1 MLIPFKKL
9 IFSLFYNISL
19 FLILI
24 IGIQNS
30 SNKKKVYLMSAET
43 VRMPISFIIGLS
55 FISGSFAGS
64 LLTFKYWDNKDLKD
78 S

>member
-9 IFSLFYNISL
+9 IFSLFYNVSL

-30 SNKKKVYLMSAET
+30 STKRKVNFFINET
-43 VRMPISFIIGLS
+43 VSLPIGFIVGMSFIR
-55 FISGSFAGS
+55 GS
-64 LLTFKYWDNKDLKD
+64 LLGGILKANFDPNKD
-78 S
+78 

>member
-9 IFSLFYNISL
+9 IFSLFYNVSL

>member
-1 MLIPFKKL
+1 MLINFKKL
-9 IFSLFYNISL
+9 LFVFTFNISL

-30 SNKKKVYLMSAET
+30 SNKKKVNLLINET
-43 VRMPISFIIGLS
+43 VNLPISFIIGIS
-55 FISGSFAGS
+55 FISGSLIGS
-64 LLTFKYWDNKDLKD
+64 FMNWDYSEKKI